1 METYNENQP
10 RPLLVDALCEWRKIF
25 FETYPMMYQNA
36 WDSVEEMAESEA
48 QTTTESRSE
57 QIQSTLYSL
66 DQEIVELYRNM

>member
-1 METYNENQP
+1 
-10 RPLLVDALCEWRKIF
+10 
-25 FETYPMMYQNA
+25 MMYQNA